1 MSLLVVGLSH
11 RSAPVSL
18 LERAALPTDAVTK
31 LLHDTV
37 ATEQVAGAAVLA
49 TCNRIELYADVD
61 KFHAGVAE
69 LSTLLARHSDVGL
82 DELTPY
88 LYVHYED
95 RAVRHLF
102 SVACGLDSMVVGEGQ
117 ILGQIKDALAT
128 AQDLQTASRLLNE
141 LFQQALRV
149 GKRAHSETGID
160 RAGQSLVTFGLE
172 QLAGG
177 QSAASVQSWAQGRRA
192 LVIGAGSMSSLAATT
207 LARAGVAEIAIA
219 NRTPAR
225 AERLARIL
233 GESAAAVAP
242 APARQDRDGAAQPDA
257 DGPATPGG
265 AAAPHAPAS
274 APRLPAPGPDA
285 APAGRAGTL
294 LARGVA
300 MERVPQ
306 ELTRAD
312 IVVSCTGATGL
323 VLTAETIE
331 AAVAAV
337 AGRLP
342 ASAVPAQGPNAAA
355 PADAALHAGR
365 GPSARSA
372 GQSGQAGPCPL
383 DPAAGSAVQ
392 EAASGFSVEGEAAV
406 AGMDAAA
413 LEQHAAWVDKGI
425 TPAVRRPRSP
435 AQDGPAAHD
444 PAADASAIAALA
456 AVAARGRVPELRGP
470 RLPESAPHR
479 PVVLSLLD
487 LAMPR
492 DVDAA
497 VHRLAGV
504 RLVDIESLAEASADA
519 PMAADVEQVRLIVAE
534 EVAAFGAAQRAAHIT
549 PTVVALRTMAADV
562 VAGEIARLD
571 GRLPGLDGKQ
581 RAEITQTVRRVV
593 DKLLHA
599 PTVRVKQLAAEPG
612 GAGYADA
619 LRTLF
624 DLDAESVAAVA
635 AASGDARNDL
645 TDLSKAVAGG
655 VIDADDDGDD
665 ADVYEGKNRGRA

>member
-18 LERAALPTDAVTK
+18 LERASLHTDARIK
-31 LLHDTV
+31 LLQDTV
-37 ATEQVAGAAVLA
+37 AAEPATEAAVLA

-69 LSTLLARHSDVGL
+69 LSTLLAQHSGVGL
-82 DELTPY
+82 EELTPY

-95 RAVRHLF
+95 RAVHHLF

-117 ILGQIKDALAT
+117 ILGQIKDSLAR
-128 AQDLQTASRLLNE
+128 AQDLHTAGRLLND

-172 QLAGG
+172 QLSRGADV
-177 QSAASVQSWAQGRRA
+177 AAWARGKKA
-192 LVIGAGSMSSLAATT
+192 LVIGAGSMSSLAAAT
-207 LARAGVAEIAIA
+207 LARAGVAEIVIA
-219 NRTPAR
+219 NRTPER

-233 GESAAAVAP
+233 
-242 APARQDRDGAAQPDA
+242 
-257 DGPATPGG
+257 ATG
-265 AAAPHAPAS
+265 
-274 APRLPAPGPDA
+274 DD
-285 APAGRAGTL
+285 TDV
-294 LARGVA
+294 LARA
-300 MERVPQ
+300 VPMDAVPA
-306 ELTRAD
+306 ELARAD
-312 IVVSCTGATGL
+312 VAVSCTGATGL
-323 VLTAETIE
+323 VLTAGTIATAVE
-331 AAVAAV
+331 GRTGSPAA
-337 AGRLP
+337 
-342 ASAVPAQGPNAAA
+342 GPVTG
-355 PADAALHAGR
+355 DAARAAGSGAAETHGSGR
-365 GPSARSA
+365 TAVSADPRETPLPPTTVGA
-372 GQSGQAGPCPL
+372 EEGCPL
-383 DPAAGSAVQ
+383 D
-392 EAASGFSVEGEAAV
+392 
-406 AGMDAAA
+406 
-413 LEQHAAWVDKGI
+413 
-425 TPAVRRPRSP
+425 
-435 AQDGPAAHD
+435 
-444 PAADASAIAALA
+444 LA
-456 AVAARGRVPELRGP
+456 AVAAAEPGFSLMG
-470 RLPESAPHR
+470 ESAVAGIDAATLEQHGTWVDNGTVDRREAARRSAEADAELITALAATAATVGRIPER
-479 PVVLSLLD
+479 RRPEPVVVAPRPEPALFLLD

-519 PMAADVEQVRLIVAE
+519 PMAADVDQVRRIVSD

-562 VAGEIARLD
+562 VAGEIARLE
-571 GRLPGLDGKQ
+571 GRLPGMDDKH

-624 DLDAESVAAVA
+624 DLDPETVASV
-635 AASGDARNDL
+635 SQ
-645 TDLSKAVAGG
+645 
-655 VIDADDDGDD
+655 ADDSNTSEKNGR
-665 ADVYEGKNRGRA
+665 NRGPA

>member
-18 LERAALPTDAVTK
+18 LERATLNADAQIK
-31 LLHDTV
+31 LLQDTV
-37 ATEQVAGAAVLA
+37 AAEPAAEAAVLA

-69 LSTLLARHSDVGL
+69 LSTLLAQHSGVGL

-95 RAVRHLF
+95 RAVHHLF

-117 ILGQIKDALAT
+117 ILGQIKDSLAK
-128 AQDLQTASRLLNE
+128 AQELHSAGRLLND

-160 RAGQSLVTFGLE
+160 RAGQSLVTFGLQ
-172 QLAGG
+172 QLSSGTAVE
-177 QSAASVQSWAQGRRA
+177 AWAKGKRA
-192 LVIGAGSMSSLAATT
+192 LVIGAGSMSSLAAAT
-207 LARAGVAEIAIA
+207 LARAGVAEIVVA
-219 NRTPAR
+219 NRTSDR
-225 AERLARIL
+225 AERLAQIIT
-233 GESAAAVAP
+233 ESPETDVSARAVP
-242 APARQDRDGAAQPDA
+242 MD
-257 DGPATPGG
+257 
-265 AAAPHAPAS
+265 S
-274 APRLPAPGPDA
+274 
-285 APAGRAGTL
+285 
-294 LARGVA
+294 
-300 MERVPQ
+300 VPF

-312 IVVSCTGATGL
+312 VAVSCTGATGL
-323 VLTAETIE
+323 VLTADAVA
-331 AAVAAV
+331 AAVADRVSQDAT
-337 AGRLP
+337 AGT
-342 ASAVPAQGPNAAA
+342 AA
-355 PADAALHAGR
+355 PLDDVREELPPTSVGVED
-365 GPSARSA
+365 G
-372 GQSGQAGPCPL
+372 CPL
-383 DPAAGSAVQ
+383 DLSAVQ
-392 EAASGFSVEGEAAV
+392 GASGFSVMGEAAV
-406 AGMDAAA
+406 AGMDAAT
-413 LEQHAAWVDKGI
+413 LEQHAAWVGGTAVDRREAARSTPEAELI
-425 TPAVRRPRSP
+425 TELATMAATVGRIPERRRPEPVAHIPRP
-435 AQDGPAAHD
+435 AP
-444 PAADASAIAALA
+444 
-456 AVAARGRVPELRGP
+456 
-470 RLPESAPHR
+470 
-479 PVVLSLLD
+479 VLSFLD

-519 PMAADVEQVRLIVAE
+519 PMAADVDAVRRIVSD

-549 PTVVALRTMAADV
+549 PTVVALRAMAAEV

-571 GRLPGLDGKQ
+571 GRLPGLDDKH

-624 DLDAESVAAVA
+624 DLDQETVASVSRAEEDSEI
-635 AASGDARNDL
+635 S
-645 TDLSKAVAGG
+645 
-655 VIDADDDGDD
+655 
-665 ADVYEGKNRGRA
+665 KNRGPA